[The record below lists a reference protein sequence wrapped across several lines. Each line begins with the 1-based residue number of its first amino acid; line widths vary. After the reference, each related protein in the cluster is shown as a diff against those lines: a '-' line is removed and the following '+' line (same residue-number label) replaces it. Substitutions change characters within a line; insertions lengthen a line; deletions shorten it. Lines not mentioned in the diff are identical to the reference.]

1 MSVPG
6 KSIHSVVVVVEI
18 CCTETKSKTTKSKQM
33 ELNIF
38 HQWRS
43 SYQIISYHITSHH
56 IPSYHIKSYH
66 TIPYHIISYHT
77 ISYPYV
83 RKLAASHARA
93 VHRAWSWKQNF
104 LLAAIK
110 CCSQTALQTNHCL
123 QWSGQRFRRLQA
135 PMGMPPCFSTWFRNQ
150 KTICQQGA

>member
-56 IPSYHIKSYH
+56 IILNH
-66 TIPYHIISYHT
+66 IPYHIISYHT

-83 RKLAASHARA
+83 GKLAASHAHA
-93 VHRAWSWKQNF
+93 VHWAWSWKQNF
-104 LLAAIK
+104 LFAEIK
-110 CCSQTALQTNHCL
+110 CCSQSRCVRPAL
-123 QWSGQRFRRLQA
+123 SRFVFFFRFSRPHTCKGWHNSLTIHRRLWTPKHCRFA
-135 PMGMPPCFSTWFRNQ
+135 YRG
-150 KTICQQGA
+150 